1 MSASTQLPRVP
12 REQAM
17 QFLIGSD
24 LEPVLSVKPGDSFLV
39 ETEDALAGRIRA
51 PERLPIPDHVPELAA
66 SPPELNPCA
75 GPIYVEG
82 TRKGDLLAV
91 TIERIEVD
99 EQGVTCFVPGVG
111 PLNDSFRWPDCR
123 GPFTRILRHEP
134 GPSGTTQDGR
144 VVMSDRASWN
154 LEPFIGTIGT
164 APDRETEATLV
175 GQGAWGGNMDCR
187 DIRQGNTLYL
197 NCYHDG
203 GLLFV
208 GDVHGSQAD
217 TEFYGIADETR
228 ALVTLRCDVIPNKAI
243 PSPRIDKPDSVVC
256 LYSYRPLDDAVRTA
270 MMHLFELMTLEYG
283 VPPEEA
289 YMHLCVN
296 PDVRINVYQMIP
308 VHRIQYTVGAEI
320 ARRHLDAYVE

>member
-1 MSASTQLPRVP
+1 MAASEQLQRVS

-17 QFLIGSD
+17 QFLIGSSFRA
-24 LEPVLSVKPGDSFLV
+24 VLTVRPGESFVV
-39 ETEDALAGRIRA
+39 ETEDALAGRIRDR
-51 PERLPIPDHVPELAA
+51 EHLPIPDHVPELLA

-75 GPIYVEG
+75 GPIHVEG
-82 TRKGDLLAV
+82 ARRGDLLAV

-111 PLNDSFRWPDCR
+111 PLNDSHRWQQCR
-123 GPFTRILRHEP
+123 GPFTHIIRHEP
-134 GPSGTTQDGR
+134 GPSGTRHDGR
-144 VVMSDRASWN
+144 AVMSDRASWK

-164 APDRETEATLV
+164 APDRETEASLV

-187 DIRQGNTLYL
+187 DIREGNTLHL

-228 ALVTLRCDVIPNKAI
+228 AQVTLRCDVIPGKTI
-243 PSPRIDKPDSVVC
+243 PSPRIEKPESIIC

-270 MMHLFELMTLEYG
+270 MMHLFELMTSEYG

-289 YMHLCVN
+289 YMHLCIN

-320 ARRHLDAYVE
+320 ARRHLEAYR